1 MSKIDKSTDGTEYAE
16 QVESLA
22 YNLLSIIGK
31 FAFTTPIQNWIFSD
45 FAKTAPALV
54 EYMYKMLSCDTPEI
68 RREVIKML
76 PKIPHLDSCSVQE
89 CESVEVFFRSLCRDP
104 KTEKQLF
111 FVWVCC
117 SLMKSQPILEKEL
130 DFTQITND
138 NIDVYLQALQRI
150 FAPQLSDAE
159 LVLKG
164 ATFKRAMLYLQ
175 ERSKLQGVKD
185 VRLELIRRRT
195 EIVQNPTLFQ
205 ELIEPILAESRQERV
220 TKMHEKI
227 AQQVEETVPVA
238 QTISSSEEVSV
249 LTEAVEVSPQ
259 QVTVKSET
267 AGYHR
272 AIKDCLQWLPEDD
285 PRRLQLQTAL
295 ESGFYDKD
303 IAHKVIL
310 PIIKTQG
317 ELVRSK
323 KAEKEVFKST
333 PVPEKPVSPSLLEAI
348 SGVIDV
354 LPENDP
360 RRDAL
365 EINKELYVRD
375 PLAFSKEVQPI
386 VKEVLAKHA
395 AWKGAANR
403 LLREKGIESSERL
416 SHLLATIGQKDG
428 ELEFRRS
435 LSKLQ
440 AWQNNPDNDKV
451 DNRLKLIDALLVS
464 LRMGAETKERL
475 KAEKTNVVL
484 EYPLMSEE
492 SFQKMLDKKKKQGE
506 FEFHVWCIDNF
517 LDDPEMSE
525 GDRNFVQ
532 SHKDTLFSS
541 ELQQVRGEIFGRF
554 WQRRK
559 TTKIV
564 RYYDI
569 KNKDGKIVKK
579 KVYQCFDPKY
589 GLSAKE
595 YIQVQDENGRVY
607 AINRKRLSAPKTEKI
622 ISESSNEQ
630 KVA

>member
-185 VRLELIRRRT
+185 ARLELMRRRT

-295 ESGFYDKD
+295 ESGFYDRD
-303 IAHKVIL
+303 IAHEVII
-310 PIIKTQG
+310 PIIQARGKIPSIRNLLAYFRNGKVLEEATLHEQ
-317 ELVRSK
+317 VRAGHLARIERHLK
-323 KAEKEVFKST
+323 KGSII
-333 PVPEKPVSPSLLEAI
+333 EA
-348 SGVIDV
+348 SGVIHTLLSALFQGKDEFTKAIFKIREQQNSEGVKDRLEQIKALVSEYRDV
-354 LPENDP
+354 ENPKTREAMINPATGKKYGRRRNLMGGTTKTMLLEDKNNLVYQYPPLSEADFQATLLEYKNLGDLEQRSGVLEQYLKDP
-360 RRDAL
+360 TLSKKDRLFLVERS
-365 EINKELYVRD
+365 EIIICNVKNFLAILKRLNERKKDIRMQYCDQNGDVKTEKNGSPKWVSFYVH
-375 PLAFSKEVQPI
+375 PTI
-386 VKEVLAKHA
+386 HA
-395 AWKGAANR
+395 A
-403 LLREKGIESSERL
+403 
-416 SHLLATIGQKDG
+416 
-428 ELEFRRS
+428 
-435 LSKLQ
+435 
-440 AWQNNPDNDKV
+440 
-451 DNRLKLIDALLVS
+451 
-464 LRMGAETKERL
+464 
-475 KAEKTNVVL
+475 
-484 EYPLMSEE
+484 
-492 SFQKMLDKKKKQGE
+492 
-506 FEFHVWCIDNF
+506 
-517 LDDPEMSE
+517 E
-525 GDRNFVQ
+525 G
-532 SHKDTLFSS
+532 
-541 ELQQVRGEIFGRF
+541 
-554 WQRRK
+554 
-559 TTKIV
+559 
-564 RYYDI
+564 
-569 KNKDGKIVKK
+569 
-579 KVYQCFDPKY
+579 
-589 GLSAKE
+589 
-595 YIQVQDENGRVY
+595 YIQVKDEAGHVY
-607 AINRKRLSAPKTEKI
+607 AIRQDRVIL
-622 ISESSNEQ
+622 ESIQ
-630 KVA
+630 KKPQEIEIEILEAKAA